1 MLARFLPR
9 TLPGTPGTKQ
19 QLPAIG
25 SGSKFGRSGSKKI
38 YQGEM
43 MSNEL
48 EMMLSFFGAFT
59 TGIMIALELKLVK
72 IRPLRAEDNDQI

>member
-1 MLARFLPR
+1 MLARFLPWA
-9 TLPGTPGTKQ
+9 LPGTPGTKQ
-19 QLPAIG
+19 QLSAIA

-48 EMMLSFFGAFT
+48 QMMLSFFGAFT
-59 TGIMIALELKLVK
+59 TGIMIALEFKLVK
-72 IRPLRAEDNDQI
+72 VRPLQAEDNDQI